1 MNSNSTADL
10 GWVDRRADS
19 CRPGVVSHP
28 AAGKTS
34 ATAGLRVAFVVTRA
48 DSFGG
53 ASVHVRDFA
62 RVLLASGHQPMVF
75 VGGEGPVVDS
85 LRQASIP
92 VVVLRHLARPIR
104 LGSDLRAL
112 WELRSALKRFRP
124 DIVSTHTSKAGFLGR
139 MAAWSLHLPVL
150 YTPHCWS
157 FVDGFPGARLYLWAE
172 RFARPFGRRIV
183 MVSENE
189 RQEGLRQRIGS
200 AHHLVTVHNGMP
212 DLPPGW
218 RADPGLCPPRIT
230 MIGRCEAQK
239 DHFTLL
245 RALAR
250 ITDLPWTL
258 DLVGDGPL
266 RGEVEAEIRRLDLGS
281 RVNLLGY
288 RRDIAGILKETQI
301 FALVTNWESF
311 PRSILEAMR
320 AGLPVVA
327 SAVGGTAESVEH
339 GRTGYIVK
347 RGDVTELAEHL
358 RQLIENRELRI
369 TFGTAGRRRYED
381 QFTFPHMVRKTA
393 KVWEDVLGRPVR
405 IDRLEIPADR

>member
-1 MNSNSTADL
+1 MNSNPTADVA
-10 GWVDRRADS
+10 WNSRKPEPPRPEFDSHRAN
-19 CRPGVVSHP
+19 GNH
-28 AAGKTS
+28 AATGC
-34 ATAGLRVAFVVTRA
+34 LRVAFVVTRG

-62 RVLLASGHQPMVF
+62 RVLLASGHLPMVF
-75 VGGEGPVVDS
+75 IGGEGPVVDS
-85 LRQASIP
+85 LRQACVP

-104 LGSDLRAL
+104 PDADVRAL
-112 WELRSALKRFRP
+112 WELRSGLRRFRP

-139 MAAWSLHLPVL
+139 LAAWTLNLPVL

-157 FVDGFPGARLYLWAE
+157 FVDGFPGAKLFLWAE
-172 RFARPFGRRIV
+172 RFARHFGQRIV
-183 MVSENE
+183 TVSENE
-189 RQEGLRQRIGS
+189 RQEGLRRGIGS
-200 AHHLVTVHNGMP
+200 SQHLITVHNGMP
-212 DLPPGW
+212 DLPAIW
-218 RADPGLCPPRIT
+218 RADPGLGPPRIT
-230 MIGRCEAQK
+230 MIGRCEPQK

-266 RGEVEAEIRRLDLGS
+266 RGEVEAEIRRLELDT

-288 RRDIAGILKETQI
+288 RRDIAGILKESQI

-320 AGLPVVA
+320 AGLPVIA

-347 RGDVTELAEHL
+347 RGDVTALAEHL
-358 RQLIENRELRI
+358 RRLIENRELRI
-369 TFGTAGRRRYED
+369 TLGTAGRRRYEN

-393 KVWEDVLGRPVR
+393 QVWEDVLGRPVR
-405 IDRLEIPADR
+405 FDRLEIPADR